1 MVPDPK
7 VPASALIVYSMSSSG
22 LLSSMTVMFTTV
34 EVSSGS
40 SVILLGETV
49 RTLLPAGIIDI
60 QIQSLFD

>member
-7 VPASALIVYSMSSSG
+7 VSASALIVYSMSSSG
-22 LLSSMTVMFTTV
+22 FLSSVTVMFTTV

-49 RTLLPAGIIDI
+49 RTSLPAGIIDI